1 MHAAMCGKTELIVAL
16 WHGRMVHVT
25 ISQAIAGRK
34 EVDTTGDLWLSV
46 LESIDQPAI
55 IGEPA

>member
-1 MHAAMCGKTELIVAL
+1 MAL
-16 WHGRMVHVT
+16 WHGRMVHVP
-25 ISQAIAGRK
+25 IPQAISGRK